1 MSLDFLMTILILIMG
16 NGSAIHS
23 SSFLTYLLYV
33 QYLTK
38 P

>member
-16 NGSAIHS
+16 NESVIHS
-23 SSFLTYLLYV
+23 SSFITYLLYV

>member
-16 NGSAIHS
+16 NESVIHS
-23 SSFLTYLLYV
+23 SSLITYLLYV